1 MRKYSSTSIA
11 KGITFPTIGK
21 ENEQSGNGSDE
32 QV

>member
-11 KGITFPTIGK
+11 KGITFPTVGK
-21 ENEQSGNGSDE
+21 KNKQSGDGSDE